1 MKFNTILAGIALG
14 CLSTATIAQEIPPD
28 VLQKFL
34 QGPSKE
40 ILSDSHVIAAIKAAN
55 VEHESWTQ
63 SKIDTVDKQW
73 MQEAKSGTG
82 PLVSAVVDNDA
93 SEMLRKLQSAN
104 SDLYK
109 EIFVMD
115 NKGLN
120 VAATQATSDYWQGD
134 EAKWQKTFLQG
145 PDSVFA
151 DKIKFDESS
160 GAKQCQINL
169 SIKDPQTGKV
179 IGAVT
184 FGVNINLIK

>member
-1 MKFNTILAGIALG
+1 MKFSTILAGFVLGSLSSAAL
-14 CLSTATIAQEIPPD
+14 AQEVPPD

-40 ILSDSHVIAAIKAAN
+40 MLSDARVISAIKAAN

-82 PLVSAVVDNDA
+82 ALVSHIVDAEA
-93 SEMLRKLQSAN
+93 SDILRKLQSTN
-104 SDLYK
+104 PDLYK
-109 EIFVMD
+109 EIFIMD
-115 NKGLN
+115 DKGLN
-120 VAATQATSDYWQGD
+120 VAAAQATSDYWQGD

-145 PDSVFA
+145 PDAVFA

-160 GAKQCQINL
+160 GAKQSQISM

>member
-1 MKFNTILAGIALG
+1 MKFSTMLAGLALG
-14 CLSTATIAQEIPPD
+14 CLSTAALAQEVPPD

-34 QGPSKE
+34 QGSSKE
-40 ILSDSHVIAAIKAAN
+40 ILTDANVIAAIKAAN
-55 VEHESWTQ
+55 LEHDSWTQ
-63 SKIDTVDKQW
+63 SKIDAVDKQW

-82 PLVSAVVDNDA
+82 PLVSSIVDNDV
-93 SEMLRKLQSAN
+93 SELLRKLQSAN
-104 SDLYK
+104 ADLFK

-120 VAATQATSDYWQGD
+120 VAAAQATSDYWQGD

-145 PDSVFA
+145 PDAVFA

-160 GAKQCQINL
+160 GAKQSQVNL